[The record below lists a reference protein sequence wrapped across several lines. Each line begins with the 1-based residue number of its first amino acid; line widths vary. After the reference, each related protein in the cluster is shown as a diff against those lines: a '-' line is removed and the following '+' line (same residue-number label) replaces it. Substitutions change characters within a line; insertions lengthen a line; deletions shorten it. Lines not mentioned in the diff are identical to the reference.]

1 VSAPPP
7 NTHGWRAPWRRQWG
21 PLSDGRSRLS
31 RLAARIER
39 ELRQEY
45 LADTPLHARLVHRAA
60 AYEALAEATLHQ
72 IGSDPKATKRAVT
85 ALQGTADRL
94 LSRVPMLSRNGGHGH
109 DLASVVTQA
118 HNASGR

>member
-1 VSAPPP
+1 
-7 NTHGWRAPWRRQWG
+7 
-21 PLSDGRSRLS
+21 LSDGRSRLS

-45 LADTPLHARLVHRAA
+45 LADTPLRARLVRRAA
-60 AYEALAEATLHQ
+60 AYEALAEATLRQ

-94 LSRVPMLSRNGGHGH
+94 LSRVPMLSRNGHGASVDELLRRVGAAAREEAGHG
-109 DLASVVTQA
+109 
-118 HNASGR
+118 G